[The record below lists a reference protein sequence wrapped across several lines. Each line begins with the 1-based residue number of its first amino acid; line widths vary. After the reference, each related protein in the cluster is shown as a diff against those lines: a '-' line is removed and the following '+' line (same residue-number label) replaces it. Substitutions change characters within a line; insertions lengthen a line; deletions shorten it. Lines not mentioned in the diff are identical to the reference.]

1 MDANTGRLICM
12 TGDSLHAASIGT
24 EGSSKRIALVFKRL
38 DVRGGAE
45 VMGRLLIRL
54 FTELDHELTIIARK
68 GSAPPEAEF
77 IRVNPF
83 HLGRNFRY
91 TGFARAVRRVC
102 KRLGPD
108 VIYSREH
115 VPGCHIYHAGGGAHA
130 EMFHQTRRI
139 EGRIKR
145 TLDYWHPH
153 HRGRLRLERRM
164 YASPELQGVICNS
177 EMVRDD
183 IERRFDVS
191 RSKLH
196 VVENGIDTAYYERDA
211 DANARRVD
219 LRADSGIGSDAL
231 VLLFV
236 GSGFHRK
243 GLGVA
248 IQALAQAESD
258 AHLVVVGRDRSQR
271 LFGRLA
277 ARLGVADQVHFV
289 GGQSDVRSW
298 YWMGDALIHPALY
311 EAYGLIVPEAM
322 AAGLPVIASKRC
334 GSALSLVVEG
344 QNGYLADALDTAGF
358 AFAIDKLAVA
368 DHRCTLGEAAAKR
381 AKMHDIEVMRARFRT
396 VMNELV
402 EQVATRSDAPPNT

>member
-1 MDANTGRLICM
+1 M
-12 TGDSLHAASIGT
+12 SSSPVSGT
-24 EGSSKRIALVFKRL
+24 PVPDVKPRKQVVLVFKRL

-68 GSAPPEAEF
+68 GSAPPEARF

-91 TGFARAVRRVC
+91 ARFARAVLRAC
-102 KRLGPD
+102 NKLAPD

-130 EMFHQTRRI
+130 EMFYQTRRV
-139 EGRIKR
+139 EGRLKR
-145 TLDYWHPH
+145 TLDYCHPH

-183 IERRFDVS
+183 IGRRFGVS
-191 RSKLH
+191 RSMLH
-196 VVENGIDTAYYERDA
+196 VVENGIDTAYYNRGADA
-211 DANARRVD
+211 DASRAA
-219 LRADSGIGSDAL
+219 LRAELGIDSDAL

-248 IQALAQAESD
+248 IQALAQAQSM
-258 AHLVVVGRDRSQR
+258 AQLVVVGRDRSQR
-271 LFGRLA
+271 RFRRLA
-277 ARLGVADQVHFV
+277 ARLGVAERVHLV

-311 EAYGLIVPEAM
+311 EAYGLIIPEAM

-334 GSALSLVVEG
+334 GSALSLVLEG
-344 QNGYLADALDTAGF
+344 ENGYMADALDASGF
-358 AFAIDKLAVA
+358 AFAIDELAVD
-368 DHRCTLGEAAAKR
+368 DHRRALGEAAANR
-381 AKMHDIEVMRARFRT
+381 AEMHNIDVMRKRFAT
-396 VMNELV
+396 VLEELV
-402 EQVATRSDAPPNT
+402 EQVAARSDAPPNA